1 LESVVIRLLNVHD
14 LSRELSIKF
23 SIFDE
28 FVWILKLTQRDQVIL
43 WNGLAVPN
51 VSNGDICR

>member
-1 LESVVIRLLNVHD
+1 LEPVIIRLLNVHD

-23 SIFDE
+23 GVFDQIE
-28 FVWILKLTQRDQVIL
+28 GILKFTQRDQVIL